1 MDNSLLNHG
10 SIMVHTKSMIASE
23 PLQQTTPVASD
34 KRVGDIK
41 LVARIFPTSAVALRT
56 MTRDQGTYTPPY

>member
-1 MDNSLLNHG
+1 
-10 SIMVHTKSMIASE
+10 MIASE

-56 MTRDQGTYTPPY
+56 MTRDQGTYTFPY